1 MAENRS
7 PVDAQ
12 LQQLGEART
21 LVLKDPGYW
30 PQVLQGTLPI
40 ITGPIVEVRRWGADF
55 LAETFSTPLVDARA
69 KQELALACLDTL
81 LRLANETETGI
92 LKSVAQCSA
101 SVYPIIF
108 RHICSDRADSDTWN
122 KIVAIKSKI
131 LSLWDSAS
139 IGVRISCVKFAQR
152 VILVQSRGVTDP
164 RV

>member
-81 LRLANETETGI
+81 LRLTNETETGI

-108 RHICSDRADSDTWN
+108 RHMYVSCLLLACRSSGSSSHLHRGSP
-122 KIVAIKSKI
+122 IVQEETPVA
-131 LSLWDSAS
+131 
-139 IGVRISCVKFAQR
+139 GVLDVLQAKMGWMDC
-152 VILVQSRGVTDP
+152 
-164 RV
+164 

>member
-7 PVDAQ
+7 SVDAQ

-40 ITGPIVEVRRWGADF
+40 ITGPTVEVRRWGADF

-108 RHICSDRADSDTWN
+108 RHMYVSCPLLACHSPRVLREFSPPSSGQSDRSGGNRFAGKDGMDGL
-122 KIVAIKSKI
+122 
-131 LSLWDSAS
+131 LSVDDFS
-139 IGVRISCVKFAQR
+139 V
-152 VILVQSRGVTDP
+152 
-164 RV
+164 